1 MPAVELIE
9 LENQEEVIIADSNME
24 MTKYQMKIENNEV
37 KNEPILNNDYTND
50 TNE

>member
-1 MPAVELIE
+1 
-9 LENQEEVIIADSNME
+9 
-24 MTKYQMKIENNEV
+24 MKNENNEV